1 MQIQINIIYN
11 SLPIISLLFPLT
23 GSFMPTATREE
34 TKRAMREGGTA
45 LLNNGIMFIIPAHN
59 PGIKWK

>member
-11 SLPIISLLFPLT
+11 SLPIISLLFHLT
-23 GSFMPTATREE
+23 GSFIPTATRLE

-45 LLNNGIMFIIPAHN
+45 LLKNGIIFIIPAHR
-59 PGIKWK
+59 PKMIV